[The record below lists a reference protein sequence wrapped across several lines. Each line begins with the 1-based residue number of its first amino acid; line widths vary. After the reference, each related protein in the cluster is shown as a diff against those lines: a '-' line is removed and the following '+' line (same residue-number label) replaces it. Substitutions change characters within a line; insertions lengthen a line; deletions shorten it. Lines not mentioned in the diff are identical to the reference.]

1 MVIEKVVAYIT
12 NGQRLLVFR
21 HVAVDAG
28 VQVPAGTLESGESPE
43 DGALREAREETGLV
57 GLTVRRS
64 LGSRDYD
71 MSPYGTAEWH
81 RRHYYHFE
89 CSGDAPE
96 TWRHFESH
104 PAGHAAEQIEFEFF
118 WVTLPLQAL
127 VLAAGQGDFLEALR
141 ASMRET

>member
-1 MVIEKVVAYIT
+1 M
-12 NGQRLLVFR
+12 FR
-21 HVAVDAG
+21 HVDVDAG
-28 VQVPAGTLESGESPE
+28 VQVPAGTVESGESPE
-43 DGALREAREETGLV
+43 DGALREAREETGLA

-71 MSPYGTAEWH
+71 MSPYGIAQLH
-81 RRHYYHFE
+81 RRHYYHLE
-89 CSGDAPE
+89 CRGDAPE
-96 TWRHFESH
+96 AWRHFESH
-104 PAGHAAEQIEFEFF
+104 PAGQPAEQIEFEFF